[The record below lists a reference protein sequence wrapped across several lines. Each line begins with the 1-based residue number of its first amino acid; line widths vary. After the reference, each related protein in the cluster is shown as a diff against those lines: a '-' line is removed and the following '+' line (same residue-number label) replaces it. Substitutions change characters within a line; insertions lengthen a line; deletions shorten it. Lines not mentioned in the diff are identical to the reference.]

1 MKTDI
6 EVMEEELKAQAK
18 AAKEQSDAAV
28 DRSVA
33 QSVTELTKAQKE
45 AEEDYQAQRQS
56 IDLQEAL
63 AKDAQVLYAET
74 RGDRGGIGTA
84 QYDSIANTAAENRLK
99 VSQAQT
105 KLAADTAA
113 KIAQL
118 RSEGEYEK
126 ADKALNLTQDYL
138 EKLQDLRKWAAE
150 FELSEEK
157 FAQSLSQWQAEYDA
171 KMAEM
176 TAEQD
181 RWAAEFAYE
190 THQEDLKKAG
200 QALLD
205 LGVMPSDSQLTAL
218 GYTQGQAQAYMA
230 AAKVQAAASAKKTAS
245 STKSATESIKAGGE
259 YALYLAAKES
269 GGDPRT
275 YVKAH
280 YKEYGLTVL
289 PAEKA
294 YETWAANLKDPIGS
308 GGLETFLGKVN
319 ISLSEDTKAATDAM
333 VSKYWPSLTAAQRQK
348 VLEVYKKYGKTYTYG
363 S

>member
-74 RGDRGGIGTA
+74 RGDRGGIGAA

-181 RWAAEFAYE
+181 RWAAEFDYE

-294 YETWAANLKDPIGS
+294 YGS
-308 GGLETFLGKVN
+308 AE
-319 ISLSEDTKAATDAM
+319 
-333 VSKYWPSLTAAQRQK
+333 
-348 VLEVYKKYGKTYTYG
+348 
-363 S
+363 